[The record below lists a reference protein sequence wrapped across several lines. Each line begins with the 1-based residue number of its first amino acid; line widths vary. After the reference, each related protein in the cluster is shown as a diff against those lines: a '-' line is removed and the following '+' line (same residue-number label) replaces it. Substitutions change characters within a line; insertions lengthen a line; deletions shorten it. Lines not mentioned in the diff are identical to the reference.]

1 MRGTVEVRMVATDV
15 RARVL
20 PQIRQAGNITI
31 PADTRGD
38 IERGGLHVLTKTELQ
53 PGRYQLRIA
62 TGTAQRGGSVVYDLE
77 VPDYTKKDLAMS
89 GVVLRGSREPEGMF
103 LPAGD
108 PLRSLTISAATTV
121 RAFKNSDKV
130 AVFAEIYD
138 NTGGKPHSTDVKAEI
153 RSESGEVTPVVTVS
167 RSSEELKSTG
177 GTLRLDAPL
186 PLTKLSP
193 GRYVLSVNVK
203 SSAGGGSVTRTV
215 PFRVR

>member
-1 MRGTVEVRMVATDV
+1 
-15 RARVL
+15 
-20 PQIRQAGNITI
+20 
-31 PADTRGD
+31 
-38 IERGGLHVLTKTELQ
+38 
-53 PGRYQLRIA
+53 
-62 TGTAQRGGSVVYDLE
+62 
-77 VPDYTKKDLAMS
+77 
-89 GVVLRGSREPEGMF
+89 MF